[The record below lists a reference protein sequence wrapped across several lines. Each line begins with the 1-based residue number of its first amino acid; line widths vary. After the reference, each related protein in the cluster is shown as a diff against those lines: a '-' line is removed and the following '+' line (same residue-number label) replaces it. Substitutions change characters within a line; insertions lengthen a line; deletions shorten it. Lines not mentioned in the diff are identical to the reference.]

1 VPRNRGKN
9 TTLMVSLSLEGI
21 DACMI
26 IEGTANASAFE
37 VYIEHVVVPRL
48 QAGQIVVMD
57 NLQVHKGARVR
68 HLIESKG
75 CHFKIFE

>member
-1 VPRNRGKN
+1 
-9 TTLMVSLSLEGI
+9 
-21 DACMI
+21 MI

-37 VYIEHVVVPRL
+37 VYIEHVAVPSL

-68 HLIESKG
+68 HLIESTG
-75 CHFKIFE
+75 CHLKLFE